1 MRQFVFCFAFVF
13 SMGLGFFYGVAA
25 CMIWGF
31 VYLVPEVLPGYP
43 PALMAAGRFVSFG
56 LVALPLAWMERREFS
71 RYTLRDWFI
80 VAKLGVVGNI
90 IYYWCLIE
98 CIQNAGVPVAG
109 MAMSAVPVLVAAVS
123 NCRDRKKGTALS
135 WSRLIPGLLLIVCGF
150 ALASSGEFE
159 MIVRASS
166 DGGLRFWYGVAM
178 AAAALLIWTWYPIRN
193 ADWLLAH
200 PERSPRA
207 WSTAQGLATFPFAL
221 CMYLGFWKMEPA
233 GTPLLGNDPL
243 WFATVMVVTGLMGS
257 WLGIVLWNA
266 MSQRLPT
273 ALAGQMIVFE
283 TIFAVLY
290 AHVLRM
296 AWPQWNMLA
305 GMALLLAGVLLSL
318 KVFHAARRQ
327 SRGI

>member
-1 MRQFVFCFAFVF
+1 MA
-13 SMGLGFFYGVAA
+13 LGFLYGVLA

-56 LVALPLAWMERREFS
+56 LVALPLAWMERREFAQ
-71 RYTLRDWFI
+71 YTLKDWFI
-80 VAKLGVVGNI
+80 VSKLGVIGNI
-90 IYYWCLIE
+90 VYYWCLIE
-98 CIQNAGVPVAG
+98 AIQNAGVPVAG

-123 NCRDRKKGTALS
+123 NARDKKKGTALA
-135 WSRLIPGLLLIVCGF
+135 WSRLIPGLILIVCGF
-150 ALASSGEFE
+150 ALASLTEFE
-159 MIVRASS
+159 MVVKASA
-166 DGGLRFWYGVAM
+166 DGGIRFWYGVTM
-178 AAAALLIWTWYPIRN
+178 AVAALLLWTWYPICN

-207 WSTAQGLATFPFAL
+207 WSTAQGLATFPFAVI
-221 CMYLGFWKMEPA
+221 MYVGFWGMEPA
-233 GTPLLGNDPL
+233 GTPLLGDDPV
-243 WFATVMVVTGLMGS
+243 WFVSVMVVTGLMGS
-257 WLGIVLWNA
+257 WVGIIFWNA

-290 AHVLRM
+290 AHVMRLS
-296 AWPQWNMLA
+296 WPQWNMTA

-318 KVFHAARRQ
+318 KVFQSAKVEKRRQ
-327 SRGI
+327 SLID